1 MVGCA
6 LSWFT
11 GIWCALPVALFWKG
25 WEKGVAE
32 LILCGFCHWWR
43 QERPSRSLIAL
54 TRCSRWRVAMAC
66 SVSFTINR
74 TTKDIRRRRV
84 RC

>member
-6 LSWFT
+6 LWWFT

-43 QERPSRSLIAL
+43 QQRPSRSLIA
-54 TRCSRWRVAMAC
+54 
-66 SVSFTINR
+66 
-74 TTKDIRRRRV
+74 
-84 RC
+84 